1 MNEHRWQLP
10 RGVKEVLPTE
20 AKRLE
25 GLRRRIL
32 DTFYS
37 WGYELVV
44 TPLIEY
50 LDALLTGTGRDLEL
64 QTFKLTDQL
73 SGRLLGVRADMTP
86 QVARIDAHQLRR
98 QVPTRLC
105 YLAPVLLALPTD
117 LTGSRNPLQVGAELY
132 GHAGLE
138 ADVEIILLMLETLS
152 QVGLAEDVYVD
163 LGHVGVFI
171 ELAQQSGLD
180 ETKRMALFEAL
191 QRKAR
196 PEVLDLIKE
205 SSMQSPL
212 DELFL
217 SLLDLNGD
225 IEEFDSARIAL
236 GRGSAAVLTALDEVA
251 KVADGVL
258 RQAPG
263 VNLHFDL
270 AELRGYHYHTGICF
284 AAYAPG
290 QGQGVARGGRYDNIG
305 QVFGEARPATGF
317 SADLKLLV
325 DLANDDGTS
334 LAVGI
339 LAPYSDD
346 GTLLDVMRD
355 LRQRGERVV
364 QALPG
369 QKDDPAAMGCDRRL
383 VFDGNSWQVEQA

>member
-1 MNEHRWQLP
+1 MSEYRWQLP
-10 RGVKEVLPTE
+10 RGVEEVLPTQ
-20 AKRLE
+20 ARRLE
-25 GLRRRIL
+25 RLRRQIL
-32 DTFYS
+32 DTFDS

-50 LDALLTGTGRDLEL
+50 LDALLTGTGSDLDL

-105 YLAPVLLALPTD
+105 YLAPVLHALPSG

-138 ADVEIILLMLETLS
+138 ADVEIILLMLETLRH
-152 QVGLAEDVYVD
+152 VGLADEVYVD
-163 LGHVGVFI
+163 LGHVGVFN
-171 ELAQQSGLD
+171 ELAVQAGLD
-180 ETKRMALFEAL
+180 DARRMALFDAL

-196 PEVLDLIKE
+196 PEVLDLIKQG
-205 SSMQSPL
+205 SLQSPM

-217 SLLDLNGD
+217 SLLELNGN
-225 IEEFDSARIAL
+225 IEEFQCARVEL
-236 GRGSAAVLTALDEVA
+236 GRANDAVLAAVDEVA
-251 KVADGVL
+251 TVAEGVL
-258 RQAPG
+258 RQAPN

-290 QGQGVARGGRYDNIG
+290 QGQGVAWGGRYDNIG
-305 QVFGEARPATGF
+305 QVFGKARPATGF
-317 SADLKLLV
+317 STDLKLLV
-325 DLANDDGTS
+325 NLTDEDGVACPS
-334 LAVGI
+334 GI
-339 LAPYSDD
+339 LAPCSDK
-346 GTLLDVMRD
+346 GSLLDVIRD
-355 LRQRGERVV
+355 LRRRGERVV

-369 QKDDPAAMGCDRRL
+369 QQEDPAAMGCDRRL